1 MLDQL
6 THILET
12 LKMKQPQ
19 LTVHEHAYLAL
30 QKQNENNGLSCRQ
43 MDILPRVAEG
53 MSNKEIAVQI
63 HVSDQ
68 TVKNH
73 MTYILGRLHGVVLA
87 YRLRFLSLEAETS
100 R

>member
-1 MLDQL
+1 
-6 THILET
+6 
-12 LKMKQPQ
+12 
-19 LTVHEHAYLAL
+19 
-30 QKQNENNGLSCRQ
+30 
-43 MDILPRVAEG
+43 VAEG